1 MQITEAGG
9 YVIQTYKRTLK
20 GTGMHLKLI
29 NVANGEP
36 QREVDARLVKV
47 GN

>member
-1 MQITEAGG
+1 M
-9 YVIQTYKRTLK
+9 RLK
-20 GTGMHLKLI
+20 FI